1 MFPSSPRPAAVR
13 ACAVAATCASAL
25 VAGLSLSDAQA
36 QSLYPVVVTATRSET
51 TIDRALADVTLIDAQ
66 AVREAGTATLP
77 ELLRSAG
84 GIEISQTG
92 GAGSLSGLFVRGTR
106 NSQTVVLVD
115 GIRMENPLSGGGLI
129 ENLPLSSVDRIEIVR
144 GPASSMYGSGAIG
157 GVVQIFTR
165 APDAEGVRPF
175 ASAAAGSRGTA
186 HAQAG
191 FRAARDGTRVALGLS
206 HDRTSGF
213 EATRP
218 GSADFQSD
226 RDGNR
231 QNSLTASLAHRLTPR
246 WEVGG
251 ALLFTDG
258 RMEYDDAFS
267 TPDSAR
273 KDYRSSA
280 LSVFARGRPLAGWH
294 TELRAG
300 NTSLDYGFAAFS
312 FAPRTDSRTVAWQ
325 NTVDAWGG
333 SVLFGIES
341 LAQRID
347 GDGLTRGGGA
357 TYVRE
362 RRDTDSVFGGYE
374 RGWGDHTLR
383 ATLRHDRIESVG
395 SETTG
400 AIAWGWQLDPLWLL
414 RASYGTAFRAPTFDD
429 LYNPFSPNP
438 TLRPEKSRGFEVAA
452 ERRSGTDLFRAIA
465 FASRIDEAIELDSTF
480 TAQNLAR
487 ARVHGLAVEA
497 RRTLGT
503 WTLRGSA
510 TVQHTEGVL
519 EDPLTG
525 LRTESEL
532 VRRAPRFGVLGVERQ
547 QGRWRYGA
555 EAVAQARRFDT
566 QGQRMSGYVF
576 VDAWAAYRFARD
588 WELFGRAGNLA
599 DRDYETVAGYR
610 SPPRS
615 LLVGVRYAMR

>member
-218 GSADFQSD
+218 GSGWRSP
-226 RDGNR
+226 N
-231 QNSLTASLAHRLTPR
+231 ASPAHPKRRRRRGCGEGSKKESSFSVEKEAKRL
-246 WEVGG
+246 
-251 ALLFTDG
+251 
-258 RMEYDDAFS
+258 
-267 TPDSAR
+267 
-273 KDYRSSA
+273 SSA
-280 LSVFARGRPLAGWH
+280 
-294 TELRAG
+294 
-300 NTSLDYGFAAFS
+300 
-312 FAPRTDSRTVAWQ
+312 
-325 NTVDAWGG
+325 
-333 SVLFGIES
+333 
-341 LAQRID
+341 
-347 GDGLTRGGGA
+347 
-357 TYVRE
+357 
-362 RRDTDSVFGGYE
+362 
-374 RGWGDHTLR
+374 
-383 ATLRHDRIESVG
+383 
-395 SETTG
+395 
-400 AIAWGWQLDPLWLL
+400 
-414 RASYGTAFRAPTFDD
+414 
-429 LYNPFSPNP
+429 
-438 TLRPEKSRGFEVAA
+438 
-452 ERRSGTDLFRAIA
+452 
-465 FASRIDEAIELDSTF
+465 
-480 TAQNLAR
+480 
-487 ARVHGLAVEA
+487 
-497 RRTLGT
+497 
-503 WTLRGSA
+503 
-510 TVQHTEGVL
+510 
-519 EDPLTG
+519 
-525 LRTESEL
+525 
-532 VRRAPRFGVLGVERQ
+532 
-547 QGRWRYGA
+547 GA
-555 EAVAQARRFDT
+555 EATAGATAPADESFLV
-566 QGQRMSGYVF
+566 
-576 VDAWAAYRFARD
+576 
-588 WELFGRAGNLA
+588 LF
-599 DRDYETVAGYR
+599 
-610 SPPRS
+610 
-615 LLVGVRYAMR
+615 